1 MLRKFNLPRVTG
13 GLGNRLTIRLKF
25 RLKFIL
31 LEPEL

>member
-25 RLKFIL
+25 IL